1 MAKVCCGVYG
11 KGTVFSVDL
20 ESNADVEALQKVIVN
35 EKKNVNDRFNVDPSS
50 LTLYLARKEGEET
63 KCLSGGQNVED
74 LLGGDID
81 ATYQNMFSWWKLNK
95 KELFGSDFT
104 PGEEEIHVLVEL
116 PKAATC
122 TQYDDDD
129 NNRLALYR
137 EMHGAYNKL
146 GFDFPVVNTEVVSVF
161 HGPELENRYK
171 AALHVSIHSH
181 HYVFLLGRLKDDST
195 RTSDPLVMETFVQ
208 IEDPAIFCKCMEW
221 KHKKVEQ
228 LRRDYFAMTSAVM

>member
-81 ATYQNMFSWWKLNK
+81 ATYQKMFSWWKLNK

-116 PKAATC
+116 PKAAVGVGPMMRAVFWLVT
-122 TQYDDDD
+122 
-129 NNRLALYR
+129 
-137 EMHGAYNKL
+137 GS
-146 GFDFPVVNTEVVSVF
+146 VVNVLHTRGARSRLCRIADSELGYYDPTNVF
-161 HGPELENRYK
+161 SDNKVQAFWYAKNDLQIHVFFSRKSTCIILPESLER
-171 AALHVSIHSH
+171 
-181 HYVFLLGRLKDDST
+181 
-195 RTSDPLVMETFVQ
+195 
-208 IEDPAIFCKCMEW
+208 
-221 KHKKVEQ
+221 
-228 LRRDYFAMTSAVM
+228 

>member
-1 MAKVCCGVYG
+1 MSLVP
-11 KGTVFSVDL
+11 TEFSVIDPDNPVFKYQRI
-20 ESNADVEALQKVIVN
+20 EADVV
-35 EKKNVNDRFNVDPSS
+35 
-50 LTLYLARKEGEET
+50 
-63 KCLSGGQNVED
+63 
-74 LLGGDID
+74 
-81 ATYQNMFSWWKLNK
+81 
-95 KELFGSDFT
+95 FGPHGKAESAHLMSRSHCR
-104 PGEEEIHVLVEL
+104 HV
-116 PKAATC
+116 KTC

>member
-81 ATYQNMFSWWKLNK
+81 ATYQKMFSWWKLNK
-95 KELFGSDFT
+95 KELFG
-104 PGEEEIHVLVEL
+104 I
-116 PKAATC
+116 
-122 TQYDDDD
+122 
-129 NNRLALYR
+129 
-137 EMHGAYNKL
+137 
-146 GFDFPVVNTEVVSVF
+146 
-161 HGPELENRYK
+161 
-171 AALHVSIHSH
+171 
-181 HYVFLLGRLKDDST
+181 
-195 RTSDPLVMETFVQ
+195 
-208 IEDPAIFCKCMEW
+208 
-221 KHKKVEQ
+221 
-228 LRRDYFAMTSAVM
+228 